1 MINTYISLGVLRN
14 LVYDTRPENVSKEK
28 WENFKKSFELCDKTI
43 CVPKGKENNK
53 RVLAYCKKE
62 NTTMRGE
69 RLLDDIVEKPENIAD
84 DPFGVFVLDVSKEEA
99 ARLQGEYGIVCVS
112 GEDMD
117 FNCLTK
123 IYMDIYVK
131 EDVKDENK
139 DSLWTKVLKYTKGI
153 PANAFVVLDKYLFQR
168 DSGPNGYGINA
179 AADII
184 KMVLPASHKG
194 DFHISFLVGK
204 ETGKGTR
211 KKIRLEDI
219 ANWLQLKV
227 DNEIKDKSYNVNVEL
242 VAYDWVDKEKN
253 PDLWKVQVAYLHD
266 RYILSNYYFANATAG
281 IIMNE
286 AVPKQQNLYVRPA
299 YSGLGVVE
307 SSDFG
312 EFPVNRI
319 NRLIKGMRNFVE
331 CGQNLPK
338 PYFEYFCNGKK
349 CDIKECRN
357 PLLVKPKK
365 VL

>member
-14 LVYDTRPENVSKEK
+14 LVNGTRPENVSKEK

-123 IYMDIYVK
+123 IYKDFYVK
-131 EDVKDENK
+131 EKDVPQ
-139 DSLWTKVLKYTKGI
+139 WTKVLEYTKGI
-153 PANAFVVLDKYLFQR
+153 PANAFVVLDKYLFKR
-168 DSGPNGYGINA
+168 DSGSNGYGINA
-179 AADII
+179 AAEII

-194 DFHISFLVGK
+194 DFCISFLVGK
-204 ETGKGTR
+204 ENDN
-211 KKIRLEDI
+211 KIKLKDI
-219 ANWLQLKV
+219 AEWLQQKV

-242 VAYDWVDKEKN
+242 VAYGYADKEKN
-253 PDLWKVQVAYLHD
+253 PDLWKAQAAYLHD
-266 RYILSNYYFANATAG
+266 RYVLSNYYFANATAG

-299 YSGLGVVE
+299 YSGLGVVDP
-307 SSDFG
+307 SDSG

>member
-14 LVYDTRPENVSKEK
+14 LVNGTRPENVSKEK

-123 IYMDIYVK
+123 IYKDFYVK
-131 EDVKDENK
+131 EKDVPQ
-139 DSLWTKVLKYTKGI
+139 WTKVLKYTKGI
-153 PANAFVVLDKYLFQR
+153 PANAFVVLDKYLFKR
-168 DSGPNGYGINA
+168 DSGSNGYGINA
-179 AADII
+179 AAEII

-194 DFHISFLVGK
+194 DFHISFLVGD
-204 ETGKGTR
+204 ENDN
-211 KKIRLEDI
+211 KIKLEDI
-219 ANWLQLKV
+219 AEWLQQKV

-242 VAYDWVDKEKN
+242 VAYGSADKKKN
-253 PDLWKVQVAYLHD
+253 PDLWATQVAYLHD

-331 CGQNLPK
+331 CGQNLPE